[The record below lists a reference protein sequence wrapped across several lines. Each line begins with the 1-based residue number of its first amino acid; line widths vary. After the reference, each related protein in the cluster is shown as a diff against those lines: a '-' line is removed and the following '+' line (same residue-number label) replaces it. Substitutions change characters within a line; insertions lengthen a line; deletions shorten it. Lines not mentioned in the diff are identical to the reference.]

1 VFSCQLAKNGEDMP
15 KKIAGKKYLDVKL
28 DGVRIITI
36 LDVDKKTVTQ
46 YSRDGR
52 QNDRFTSITAALA
65 TLLPKL
71 KQSIV
76 LDGEMVS
83 RNFQEL
89 MKQIN
94 RKTDVDTSD
103 AKLALFDILP
113 LKDFLQGEC
122 KMAQADRHDLLVGM
136 IPIIQ
141 DAAGDRVY
149 VIPKMSVDLAT
160 AEGQAQ
166 LKEFNRETIDAGYE
180 GIMIKDPDSTY
191 KTKRTDSWLK
201 VKPWITVD
209 LEVIGFENGKEDS
222 KFKHTLG
229 GLVCRGED
237 HGKLIEVTVGG
248 GYSEELRDEIWANR
262 DSVLGRIVEVKGDV
276 LTKNRD
282 SDAVWSVRFPVFMG
296 FRDDKHS
303 A

>member
-1 VFSCQLAKNGEDMP
+1 
-15 KKIAGKKYLDVKL
+15 
-28 DGVRIITI
+28 
-36 LDVDKKTVTQ
+36 
-46 YSRDGR
+46 
-52 QNDRFTSITAALA
+52 
-65 TLLPKL
+65 
-71 KQSIV
+71 
-76 LDGEMVS
+76 
-83 RNFQEL
+83 
-89 MKQIN
+89 
-94 RKTDVDTSD
+94 
-103 AKLALFDILP
+103 
-113 LKDFLQGEC
+113 
-122 KMAQADRHDLLVGM
+122 
-136 IPIIQ
+136 
-141 DAAGDRVY
+141 
-149 VIPKMSVDLAT
+149 MSVDLAT

-191 KTKRTDSWLK
+191 KTKRTDAWLK

-209 LEVIGFENGKEDS
+209 VEVIGFEPGKEDS

-229 GLVCRGED
+229 GLVCRGVD
-237 HGKLIEVTVGG
+237 QGKLIEVTVGG

-282 SDAVWSVRFPVFMG
+282 SEEVWSVRFPVFMG